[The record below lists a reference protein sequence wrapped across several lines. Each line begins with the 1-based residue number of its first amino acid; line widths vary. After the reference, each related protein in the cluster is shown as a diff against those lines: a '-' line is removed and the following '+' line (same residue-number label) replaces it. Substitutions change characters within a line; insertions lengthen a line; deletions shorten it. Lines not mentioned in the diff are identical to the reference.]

1 MDLCDPVSIVLVT
14 AGSRGQSLLF
24 RYPFIAP
31 CRTEQKEKGNLHG
44 IYHWAI
50 AFNIRINQSINNQRK
65 KIHKNSQSRGLKW
78 PKVSKKKKDVKNLQE

>member
-44 IYHWAI
+44 IYQWAI
-50 AFNIRINQSINNQRK
+50 AFNIRTPRLRNHGILQGSVIKIEDFFRGRVK
-65 KIHKNSQSRGLKW
+65 KIWNSLG
-78 PKVSKKKKDVKNLQE
+78 VKP

>member
-44 IYHWAI
+44 IYERVYSA
-50 AFNIRINQSINNQRK
+50 
-65 KIHKNSQSRGLKW
+65 
-78 PKVSKKKKDVKNLQE
+78 

>member
-44 IYHWAI
+44 IYQWAI
-50 AFNIRINQSINNQRK
+50 AF
-65 KIHKNSQSRGLKW
+65 
-78 PKVSKKKKDVKNLQE
+78 

>member
-44 IYHWAI
+44 IYEPVNTDNRPYADLG
-50 AFNIRINQSINNQRK
+50 S
-65 KIHKNSQSRGLKW
+65 
-78 PKVSKKKKDVKNLQE
+78 

>member
-24 RYPFIAP
+24 RYPFVAP

-44 IYHWAI
+44 IYERVYSAKPVNTDNRPY
-50 AFNIRINQSINNQRK
+50 ADLGS
-65 KIHKNSQSRGLKW
+65 
-78 PKVSKKKKDVKNLQE
+78 